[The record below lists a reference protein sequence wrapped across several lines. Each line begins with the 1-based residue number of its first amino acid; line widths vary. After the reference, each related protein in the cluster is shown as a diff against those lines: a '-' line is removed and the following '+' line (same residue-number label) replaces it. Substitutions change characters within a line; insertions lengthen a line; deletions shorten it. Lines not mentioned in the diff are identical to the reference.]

1 MILSWF
7 KRRRRSQLL
16 ATPFPDEWLAHLD
29 QNVPHYAL
37 LTSDEQEK
45 LRRDL
50 RLFVAEKNWEGCG
63 GLTIDDEIKVTVAAQ
78 ACLLV
83 LNLDL
88 DCFERVLSILV
99 YPRHFK
105 TPDQRFFGDASLVG
119 EGARLGEAWYRGPV
133 ILSWADV
140 LESSRDL
147 GGGQNLVWHEFAH
160 QLDMLDRASDG
171 TPPLADRSQYRRWA
185 DVMTAE
191 YQRLKNAAHSGEPT
205 LLDPYGTTNEA
216 EFFAVVTECFFDQ
229 PIELRAEHPE
239 LYELFKEFY
248 RQDTAERLMRRPT

>member
-1 MILSWF
+1 MILSWL
-7 KRRRRSQLL
+7 KRRRRGRLL
-16 ATPFPDEWLAHLD
+16 ATPFPDPWLAYLD
-29 QNVPHYAL
+29 HNVPHYAL
-37 LTSDEQEK
+37 LTTDEREK

-50 RLFVAEKNWEGCG
+50 RLFAAEKNWEGCG
-63 GLTIDDEIKVTVAAQ
+63 GLSMSDEIKVTIAAQ
-78 ACLLV
+78 ACLLI
-83 LNLDL
+83 LGLDL
-88 DCFERVLSILV
+88 DCFQRVLSILV

-105 TPDQRFFGDASLVG
+105 TPEQRYFDDTRLVG

-140 LESSRDL
+140 LASSRHL

-171 TPPLADRSQYRRWA
+171 TPPLGDRSQYRKWA

-191 YQRLKNAAHSGEPT
+191 YQRLKSATRSGVPT

-229 PIELRAEHPE
+229 PIELDEEHPE
-239 LYELFKEFY
+239 LYALLKEFY
-248 RQDTAERLMRRPT
+248 RQDPARRLSRRTG